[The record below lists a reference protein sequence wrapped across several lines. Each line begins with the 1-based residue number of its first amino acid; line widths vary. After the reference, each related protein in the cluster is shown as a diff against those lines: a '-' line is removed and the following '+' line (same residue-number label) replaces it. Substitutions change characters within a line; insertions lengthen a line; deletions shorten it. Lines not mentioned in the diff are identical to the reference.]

1 MCVCTADAFL
11 KQGAQHNFG
20 LPVLW
25 SSGVVRF
32 TPLRRGKLAVA
43 CVFFL
48 SLGGLRGLGLLRMG
62 RVPLQHE
69 ACPFLR
75 VCHCVQLPNTQTDLR
90 SFRRPVSRRYTTAI
104 RLLRWSSYDLFEI
117 DIFVSSKC
125 ILDIITLVLCLRDS
139 ALVCSVAVCDPS
151 APFRR
156 VFRVSKRQ
164 PLKASC
170 PD

>member
-1 MCVCTADAFL
+1 MC
-11 KQGAQHNFG
+11 AQLTGFSNKAHAVAQRNFG

-48 SLGGLRGLGLLRMG
+48 RLGGLRGLGRLRMG

-75 VCHCVQLPNTQTDLR
+75 VCHCLPLPHTQTDLR
-90 SFRRPVSRRYTTAI
+90 SFTRPVSRRTTAV

-117 DIFVSSKC
+117 DFFVSSTC
-125 ILDIITLVLCLRDS
+125 ILDIITLVPCLRDS
-139 ALVCSVAVCDPS
+139 ALVCSLPS
-151 APFRR
+151 
-156 VFRVSKRQ
+156 VT
-164 PLKASC
+164 PLRPSGVYSGS
-170 PD
+170 PSDSH